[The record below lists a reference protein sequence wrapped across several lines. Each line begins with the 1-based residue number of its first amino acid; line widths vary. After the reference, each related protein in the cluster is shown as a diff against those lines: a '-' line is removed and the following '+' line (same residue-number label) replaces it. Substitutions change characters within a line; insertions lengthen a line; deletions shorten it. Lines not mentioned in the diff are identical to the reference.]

1 MMHVLRGRQ
10 SGVRLARSFSAVA
23 QQPTSV
29 STLPNGM
36 RVASESNG
44 GETATVGVWIETGS
58 RYESDSN
65 NGVAHFLE
73 HMAFKGTGKRSQL
86 QLETEVENMGAH
98 LNAYTSREQTVYYA
112 KVLKGDVPK
121 AVEMLSD
128 ILLNSSFSQARM
140 RMLPPSPPPTP
151 PPTHTHHHHHHHH
164 HHTPTP
170 PLLQPSPPGTAAYPQ
185 RIASPP
191 RSPPTPLDAPFF
203 PSDPPQAA
211 VERER
216 DVILRE
222 MEEVESQIEEVVFDR
237 LHEVAYVG
245 TPLARTILGPVE
257 NINSIMAD
265 DIVKYVK
272 THYTAPRMVLAAAG
286 AVDHD
291 ELATLAGDY
300 FGGVPTVAPE
310 GLSYESLP
318 SLFTGSDVREYN
330 DDMPVAH
337 FALAFEGASSLAT
350 SPHPESSQAL
360 QKRSACAHLA
370 RGPPQTPNA
379 ARVAGLSWTHPDVFP
394 LMLCQSLLGAVD
406 KKNSSGKFT
415 SSPLAKYLARDGLA
429 ESMQPFCA
437 RPLFETAHR
446 PGWRVGA
453 GWGAV
458 GGEGYGRP
466 VSAPAGP
473 GTEGVA
479 SRVQTRPPCLWG
491 GCDQGGSALLTPL
504 HRARTGTCYND
515 TGLFGVYFTANMEDK
530 YKTHDL
536 FHHVQEEMVAL
547 TTGVGDEDVVRV

>member
-1 MMHVLRGRQ
+1 MLARGGRG
-10 SGVRLARSFSAVA
+10 SVRLARSFSAVS
-23 QQPTSV
+23 QQPTRV
-29 STLPNGM
+29 TTLPNGM

-58 RYESDSN
+58 RYESDAN

-128 ILLNSSFSQARM
+128 ILLNSSFS
-140 RMLPPSPPPTP
+140 
-151 PPTHTHHHHHHHH
+151 
-164 HHTPTP
+164 
-170 PLLQPSPPGTAAYPQ
+170 
-185 RIASPP
+185 
-191 RSPPTPLDAPFF
+191 
-203 PSDPPQAA
+203 QAA

-286 AVDHD
+286 AIDHD

-310 GLSYESLP
+310 GLTYESLP

-330 DDMPVAH
+330 DDMPLAH
-337 FALAFEGASSLAT
+337 FALAFE
-350 SPHPESSQAL
+350 
-360 QKRSACAHLA
+360 
-370 RGPPQTPNA
+370 
-379 ARVAGLSWTHPDVFP
+379 GLSWTHPDVFP

-406 KKNSSGKFT
+406 KKNTSGKFT

-429 ESMQPFCA
+429 ETMQPFC
-437 RPLFETAHR
+437 
-446 PGWRVGA
+446 
-453 GWGAV
+453 
-458 GGEGYGRP
+458 
-466 VSAPAGP
+466 
-473 GTEGVA
+473 
-479 SRVQTRPPCLWG
+479 
-491 GCDQGGSALLTPL
+491 
-504 HRARTGTCYND
+504 TCYND
-515 TGLFGVYFTANMEDK
+515 TGLFGVYFVANTEDK

-547 TTGVGDEDVVRV
+547 TTGVSDEDVVRAKMQLKYNILQQMDGTSPTAEEIGRQMITFGRRMNLAETFARIDAIEPSDVQRVAEAIIWDQEVAFAALGPALKTVGDLNHLRRGTYWNRL